1 MLPAEDRPGE
11 DFVVLWGLMKNA
23 RRWMLCFL
31 LCASGVAIA
40 QNTNSGDIRGTVTDS
55 SGALLPGV
63 KITVLNVDTGVS
75 KDYTTDSAGLYDTSS
90 IVAGNY
96 TLTFQMDGFDRL
108 VRGPVTLQVG
118 VTTVNGQLKVGSVS
132 QEVVVNTDVPLL
144 KTESGEQS
152 TILDA
157 ASMSQLPQTGQ
168 DWENF
173 TIMLPG
179 AAGNNSFGN
188 AENPGQVAAVNG
200 NLPYNA
206 VLADGASTTL
216 PSSANSDVSI
226 LETVS
231 ELQVN
236 TSSFSAQ
243 YGIGGV
249 IFNQISK
256 GGTNSFHG
264 AAYEYFQNDALNA
277 ANYGFGSKVVVP
289 FLRYN
294 NFGGSIGGPI
304 LKKKMFFYFNFD
316 KIDQNSGSNNGFTT
330 VPNTAMMAGDFTG
343 FPTIYDPTTQVVQ
356 QSGTEIINGV
366 SQTCPCVTR
375 KSFAQEYGNGNKI
388 PASMIDPVA
397 AKLQA
402 YYPNQTTH
410 PSTGQ
415 FVPGTVLGGVDTN
428 NYYYSIPAPNPYTKY
443 FGRLDYDINTNNR
456 LTMSDTQRDNP
467 AHYLGIFTCPINCES
482 GDVDSN
488 NAQVSDVWNISP
500 RTINE
505 ARFGYTDQWN
515 FFGAESTGQGYPSK
529 LGLQFSKA
537 DIFPTV
543 SINGANLCCGTN
555 GGANE
560 LQPATNAVYKE
571 MAFDPSDVVTMIRGK
586 HVLHFGGE
594 LLFFRDDTTSW
605 GNINGATVN
614 YTGVYTQSTVGDSS
628 SGVAYADFL
637 LGQTQ
642 SWSAGVSPEYGA
654 RLKSPQVFVQDD
666 IKMRPNFTLNLG
678 LRYQIQHGWNEV
690 KNNISVFDP
699 TVMNPATNT
708 LGAMWYASTHANG
721 RTSLQANIYN
731 TFLPRVG
738 FSLVANRNT
747 TIRGGFGLYAYNY
760 SLDETGTGLGSA
772 LSSQGSLSD
781 QTNGISPVVILSA
794 SGSNLPYVLPTT
806 NAAALNG
813 QGVNYNKY
821 HTPLGRSMQWNVAV
835 QRELGTNM
843 VGEVAYVASHG
854 FNLAFPLNLNQVP
867 EAKLGPNDSPSEL
880 PYPQFQGIGG
890 SNGSLNAI
898 SNYDSLQVSITK
910 RFTQGVSFNFNY
922 VWSHFLDDEDS
933 SGWGGRGGTQVWQR
947 AYAPSNNYGASNF
960 DIRDAFKGNVVY
972 ALPFG
977 QGKMF
982 LNHNSLLDLAIGGW
996 QASGIIVL
1004 STGNPFTPT
1013 VSGSDNSYSQG
1024 GQSGN
1029 GYAWYPNQI
1038 GNPTLSNRTINQWF
1052 DPAAFTIAPAGT
1064 FGDMRRNNIYGPGIE
1079 LVNLS
1084 AAKTFSIWE
1093 SVKFQIRGDA
1103 TNAFNHPSFS
1113 LPNSSLTCTTPGV
1126 PCTSTGNVT
1135 GVSQGGRTMQLGA
1148 RLSF

>member
-1 MLPAEDRPGE
+1 MKKGSRWILG
-11 DFVVLWGLMKNA
+11 FV
-23 RRWMLCFL
+23 L
-31 LCASGVAIA
+31 LASGAAIA

-63 KITVLNVDTGVS
+63 KITVLNVDTGVA
-75 KDYTTDSAGLYDTSS
+75 KDYTSDSAGLYDTSS

-96 TLTFQMDGFDRL
+96 KITFELAGFQQL
-108 VRGPVTLQVG
+108 VRGPVTVQVG
-118 VTTVNGQLKVGSVS
+118 LTTVNGQLQVGSVT
-132 QEVVVNTDVPLL
+132 QQVVVNTDVPLL
-144 KTESGEQS
+144 KTETGEQS
-152 TILDA
+152 TTLA
-157 ASMSQLPQTGQ
+157 AEVLSQLPQTGQ

-179 AAGNNSFGN
+179 AAGANSAGTGT
-188 AENPGQVAAVNG
+188 NPGQTPSVNG
-200 NLPYNA
+200 NLPYA
-206 VLADGASTTL
+206 GYLADGASTNL

-226 LETVS
+226 LETVQ

-236 TSSFSAQ
+236 TSAFSAQ

-256 GGTNSFHG
+256 GGTNSYHG

-277 ANYGFGSKVVVP
+277 ANYGFGTKIVVP

-294 NFGGSIGGPI
+294 NYGGSIGGPI
-304 LKKKMFFYFNFD
+304 LRKRMFFYFNYD

-330 VPNTAMMAGDFTG
+330 VPTAAMLAGDFTG

-356 QSGTEIINGV
+356 QSGTAVINGV
-366 SQTCPCVTR
+366 QQTCPCVTR
-375 KSFAQEYGNGNKI
+375 KSFADEYGNGNKI
-388 PASMIDPVA
+388 PAALIDPVA

-402 YYPNQTTH
+402 YFPTQSNH
-410 PSTGQ
+410 PSTGK
-415 FVPGTVLGGVDTN
+415 FVPGTYVGGIDTN
-428 NYYYSIPAPNPYTKY
+428 NYYYSVPAPNPYQKF
-443 FGRLDYDINTNNR
+443 FGRLDWDITPTNR

-467 AHYLGIFTCPINCES
+467 AHYPGIFTCPINCES

-488 NAQVSDVWNISP
+488 NAQVSDVWNISS

-505 ARFGYTDQWN
+505 ARLGYTDQWN
-515 FFGAESTGQGYPSK
+515 FFGAASTGQGYPQK

-543 SINGANLCCGTN
+543 NINNAYCCGSAT
-555 GGANE
+555 GTNE

-594 LLFFRDDTTSW
+594 LLFYRDDTTTW
-605 GNINGATVN
+605 GNLNGATVG

-628 SGVAYADFL
+628 TGTAYADFL

-642 SWSAGVSPEYGA
+642 SWSASVSPEYGA
-654 RLKSPQVFVQDD
+654 RLKTPQIFVQDD
-666 IKMRPNFTLNLG
+666 YKIRPNLTLNLG

-699 TVMNPATNT
+699 TVQNPATGT

-738 FSLVANRNT
+738 FSLLAHGNT

-760 SLDETGTGLGSA
+760 SLDETGTGMGSA
-772 LSSQGSLSD
+772 LSSQGSVSD
-781 QTNGISPVVILSA
+781 QTNGITSVVSLSG
-794 SGSNLPYVLPTT
+794 SGSNLPYVAPTT
-806 NAAALNG
+806 NPAALNG
-813 QGVNYNKY
+813 QGVNYMKY
-821 HTPLGRSMQWNVAV
+821 HTPLGKSMQWNLGV
-835 QRELGTNM
+835 QREIGTNM
-843 VGEVAYVASHG
+843 VGEVTYVASHG
-854 FNLAFPLNLNQVP
+854 YHLAFPINLNQIP
-867 EAKLGPNDSPSEL
+867 EGDLGPNDSPAFL

-890 SNGSLNAI
+890 SDGTVNAI
-898 SNYDSLQVSITK
+898 SNYDSLQLQISK

-922 VWSHFLDDEDS
+922 VWSHFMDDEDS
-933 SGWGGRGGTQVWQR
+933 SGWGGRAGTQVWQR
-947 AYAPSNNYGASNF
+947 AYNTSANYGASNF

-977 QGKMF
+977 KGKML
-982 LNHNSLLDLAIGGW
+982 LNHNSLLDLVVGGW
-996 QASGIIVL
+996 QASGIIIL

-1013 VSGSDNSYSQG
+1013 VNGADNSYSQG

-1029 GYAWYPNQI
+1029 GYGWFPNQI
-1038 GNPTLSNRTINQWF
+1038 GDPTLAHRTLTQWF
-1052 DPAAFTIAPAGT
+1052 NPAAFTIAPAGS
-1064 FGDMRRNNIYGPGIE
+1064 FGDMKRNNIYGPGIE
-1079 LVNLS
+1079 RVDLS
-1084 AAKTFSIWE
+1084 AAKTFSVWE
-1093 SVKFQIRGDA
+1093 SVKLQVRGDA
-1103 TNAFNHPSFS
+1103 TNAFNHPSFN
-1113 LPNSSLTCTTPGV
+1113 LPNSSLDCTTPGV
-1126 PCTSTGNVT
+1126 PCTSAANVT

>member
-1 MLPAEDRPGE
+1 M
-11 DFVVLWGLMKNA
+11 
-23 RRWMLCFL
+23 
-31 LCASGVAIA
+31 
-40 QNTNSGDIRGTVTDS
+40 TDS

-96 TLTFQMDGFDRL
+96 TLTFQIEGFDRL

-118 VTTVNGQLKVGSVS
+118 VTTVNAQLKVGSVS

-277 ANYGFGSKVVVP
+277 ANYGFGTKVVVP

-330 VPNTAMMAGDFTG
+330 LPTTAMMAGDFTG

-356 QSGTEIINGV
+356 QSGTEVINGV

-375 KSFAQEYGNGNKI
+375 QSFAQEYGNGNKI
-388 PASMIDPVA
+388 PASLIDPVA

-443 FGRLDYDINTNNR
+443 FGRLDYDVNTNNR

-467 AHYLGIFTCPINCES
+467 AHYPGIFTCPINCES

-515 FFGAESTGQGYPSK
+515 FFGAESTGKGYPAK
-529 LGLQFSKA
+529 LGLQFAKA

-543 SINGANLCCGTN
+543 SINGANLCCGSN

-594 LLFFRDDTTSW
+594 LLFFRDDTTTW

-982 LNHNSLLDLAIGGW
+982 LNHNSLLDLAVGGW

-1052 DPAAFTIAPAGT
+1052 NPAAFTIAPAGT

-1084 AAKTFSIWE
+1084 AAKTFSVWE
-1093 SVKFQIRGDA
+1093 SVKLQIRGDA

-1126 PCTSTGNVT
+1126 PCTSTANVT

>member
-1 MLPAEDRPGE
+1 MRKAT
-11 DFVVLWGLMKNA
+11 
-23 RRWMLCFL
+23 RWILSFL
-31 LCASGVAIA
+31 LCASGVVIA

-55 SGALLPGV
+55 SGALLPDV

-75 KDYTTDSAGLYDTSS
+75 KDYTTDSAGLFDTSS

-96 TLTFQMDGFDRL
+96 KLTFQKDGFDRL
-108 VRGPVTLQVG
+108 VRGPVTVQVG
-118 VTTVNGQLKVGSVS
+118 ITNVNGELKVGSVS

-144 KTESGEQS
+144 RTESGEQS
-152 TILDA
+152 TTVTA
-157 ASMSQLPQTGQ
+157 EVMSQLPQTGQ

-173 TIMLPG
+173 TIMLKG
-179 AAGNNSFGN
+179 AAGANSFSGP
-188 AENPGQVAAVNG
+188 NPGQTAAVNG
-200 NLPYNA
+200 NLPYNS
-206 VLADGASTTL
+206 VLADGASNNL
-216 PSSANSDVSI
+216 PSSANADVSI

-294 NFGGSIGGPI
+294 NYGGSIGGPI
-304 LKKKMFFYFNFD
+304 LKKRMFFYFNYD

-330 VPNTAMMAGDFTG
+330 LPTAAMMAGDFTG

-356 QSGTEIINGV
+356 QSGTAVINGV
-366 SQTCPCVTR
+366 QQTCPCVTR
-375 KSFAQEYGNGNKI
+375 KSFAQEYNNGNKI
-388 PASMIDPVA
+388 PAALIDPVS

-402 YYPNQTTH
+402 YYPSVSNH
-410 PSTGQ
+410 PSTGK
-415 FVPGTVLGGVDTN
+415 FVPGTTVAGVDTN
-428 NYYYSIPAPNPYTKY
+428 NYYYSIPAPNPYQKF
-443 FGRLDYDINTNNR
+443 FGRLDWDITPTNR

-467 AHYLGIFTCPINCES
+467 AHYPGLFACPINCES

-488 NAQVSDVWNISP
+488 NAQVSDVWNISS

-505 ARFGYTDQWN
+505 ARLGYTDQWN
-515 FFGAESTGQGYPSK
+515 FFGAASTGEGYPQK

-537 DIFPTV
+537 DIFPT
-543 SINGANLCCGTN
+543 INIAGPYCCGGASGSGNGTN
-555 GGANE
+555 Q

-571 MAFDPSDVVTMIRGK
+571 MAFDPSDVVTMIRGR

-594 LLFFRDDTTSW
+594 LLFYRDDTTAW
-605 GNINGATVN
+605 GNLNGATVG

-628 SGVAYADFL
+628 TGTAYADFL

-642 SWSAGVSPEYGA
+642 SWSASVSPEYGA
-654 RLKSPQVFVQDD
+654 RLKTPQIFVQDD
-666 IKMRPNFTLNLG
+666 FKIRPNLTLNLG

-699 TVMNPATNT
+699 TVQNPATGT

-721 RTSLQANIYN
+721 RHSLQANIYN

-738 FSLVANRNT
+738 FALQPSPNT

-760 SLDETGTGLGSA
+760 SLDETGTGMGSA

-781 QTNGISPVVILSA
+781 QTNGITPVVILSG
-794 SGSNLPYVLPTT
+794 SGSNLPYIAPTT
-806 NAAALNG
+806 NPAALNG
-813 QGVNYNKY
+813 QGVNYMKY
-821 HTPLGRSMQWNVAV
+821 HLPLGHSMQWNIGI
-835 QRELGTNM
+835 QREIGTNM

-854 FNLAFPLNLNQVP
+854 YNLAFPINLNQIP
-867 EAKLGPNDSPSEL
+867 EGSLGPNDSPAFL

-890 SNGSLNAI
+890 SAGSVNAV
-898 SNYDSLQVSITK
+898 SNYNSLQLSITK
-910 RFTQGVSFNFNY
+910 RFTQGVSFDFNY
-922 VWSHFLDDEDS
+922 VWSHFMDDEDS

-947 AYAPSNNYGASNF
+947 AYKPSANYGASNF

-977 QGKMF
+977 KGKMF
-982 LNHNSLLDLAIGGW
+982 LNHNSLLDLAVGGW
-996 QASGIIVL
+996 QASGIIIL

-1029 GYAWYPNQI
+1029 GYAWLPNQI
-1038 GNPTLSNRTINQWF
+1038 GNPTLKNRSLQQWF
-1052 DPAAFTIAPAGT
+1052 DPGAFTIAPAGT
-1064 FGDMRRNNIYGPGIE
+1064 FGDMKRNNIYGPGIE

-1084 AAKTFSIWE
+1084 AAKTFSVWE
-1093 SVKFQIRGDA
+1093 SVRLQIRGDA

-1113 LPNSSLTCTTPGV
+1113 LPNSSLVCTTPGA
-1126 PCTSTGNVT
+1126 PCTSAANIT

>member
-1 MLPAEDRPGE
+1 MR
-11 DFVVLWGLMKNA
+11 NA
-23 RRWMLCFL
+23 TRLILSFL

-40 QNTNSGDIRGTVTDS
+40 QNTNSGDLRGTVTDS

-63 KITVLNVDTGVS
+63 TITVLNVDTGVS
-75 KDYTTDSAGLYDTSS
+75 KDYTSDSAGLYDTSS
-90 IVAGNY
+90 IVAGTY
-96 TLTFQMDGFDRL
+96 KLTFQLSGFQQL
-108 VRGPVTLQVG
+108 VRGPVTVQVG
-118 VTTVNGQLKVGSVS
+118 ITNVNGQLQVGSVT
-132 QEVVVNTDVPLL
+132 QQVVVNTDVPLL

-152 TILDA
+152 TTLDA
-157 ASMSQLPQTGQ
+157 ESMSQLPQTGQ

-179 AAGNNSFGN
+179 AAGSNSAGTGT
-188 AENPGQVAAVNG
+188 NPGQVASVNG
-200 NLPYNA
+200 NLPYSA

-226 LETVS
+226 FETVS

-256 GGTNSFHG
+256 GGTNSYHG

-304 LKKKMFFYFNFD
+304 LRKKMFFYFNFD

-330 VPNTAMMAGDFTG
+330 LPTTAMMAGDFTG

-356 QSGTEIINGV
+356 QAGTEVINGV
-366 SQTCPCVTR
+366 TQNCPCVTR

-415 FVPGTVLGGVDTN
+415 FVPGTLVAGVDTN

-443 FGRLDYDINTNNR
+443 FGRLDYDINPNNR

-467 AHYLGIFTCPINCES
+467 AHYPGIFTCPINCES

-488 NAQVSDVWNISP
+488 NAQVSDVWNISS

-515 FFGAESTGQGYPSK
+515 FFGAESTGEGYPAK

-543 SINGANLCCGTN
+543 AINGANCCNQGGT
-555 GGANE
+555 NE

-594 LLFFRDDTTSW
+594 LLFFRDDTTTW
-605 GNINGATVN
+605 GNINGATVT

-628 SGVAYADFL
+628 TGVGYADFL

-654 RLKSPQVFVQDD
+654 RLKSPQMFVQDD
-666 IKMRPNFTLNLG
+666 IKMRPNLTVNLG

-690 KNNISVFDP
+690 KNNIAVFDP
-699 TVMNPATNT
+699 TVTNPATNT

-721 RTSLQANIYN
+721 RTSLQANIYD

-738 FSLVANRNT
+738 FSLLANHNT

-781 QTNGISPVVILSA
+781 QTNGISPVVILSG

-806 NAAALNG
+806 NPAALNG

-821 HTPLGRSMQWNVAV
+821 HTPLGKSMQWNVAV
-835 QRELGTNM
+835 QREIGTNM

-854 FNLAFPLNLNQVP
+854 YNLAFPLNLNQVP

-890 SNGSLNAI
+890 SNGSLNAV
-898 SNYDSLQVSITK
+898 SNYNSLQVSISK

-947 AYAPSNNYGASNF
+947 AFNPSANYGASNF

-977 QGKMF
+977 TGKMF
-982 LNHNSLLDLAIGGW
+982 LNHNSLLDLAVGGW
-996 QASGIIVL
+996 QTSGVIVL

-1029 GYAWYPNQI
+1029 GYAWLPNQI
-1038 GNPTLSNRTINQWF
+1038 GNPRLSNRTLNQWF

-1084 AAKTFSIWE
+1084 ASKTFAIWE
-1093 SVKFQIRGDA
+1093 SVRLQIRGDA

-1113 LPNSSLTCTTPGV
+1113 LPNSSLVCTTPGA
-1126 PCTSTGNVT
+1126 PCTSNANVT